1 MPSGRFMRIP
11 RSVQATLAALLVLAT
26 TTVSAA
32 IVPTDDPGS
41 DCVAATITTERTPR
55 NRPYEA
61 RYCAANGDAAARANC
76 LRNLERQPT
85 IAFFTDRCGTP
96 EDGAFVSLNGETHRV
111 LRQPQAPH
119 PDVTYAGTYRGDGV
133 TVRVLPRKRIARPED
148 GAVYRV
154 DVEIESGGERATI
167 RGTYDSRP

>member
-1 MPSGRFMRIP
+1 MPSGRLMRILRP
-11 RSVQATLAALLVLAT
+11 MQATLGTLLLLADAAA
-26 TTVSAA
+26 SAA

-55 NRPYEA
+55 NRPYDE
-61 RYCAANGDAAARANC
+61 RYCAVNEDAAARAAC
-76 LRNLERQPT
+76 LHNVGRQPT
-85 IAFFTDRCGTP
+85 IAFFTDRCGAP
-96 EDGAFVSLNGETHRV
+96 EDGAFVSFNGETHRV
-111 LRQPQAPH
+111 LRQPQAAH

-133 TVRVLPRKRIARPED
+133 TVRVLPRKRIARSED

-154 DVEIESGGERATI
+154 DVVIESGGERATI

>member
-1 MPSGRFMRIP
+1 MLSGRFMRIP
-11 RSVQATLAALLVLAT
+11 RSVQATLAMLLLLAST
-26 TTVSAA
+26 TASAA

-55 NRPYEA
+55 NRPYDE
-61 RYCAANGDAAARANC
+61 RYCAVNEDPAARATC
-76 LRNLERQPT
+76 LRNAEGQQT
-85 IAFFTDRCGTP
+85 IAFFTDRCGAP
-96 EDGAFVSLNGETHRV
+96 EDGAFVSFNGETHRV
-111 LRQPQAPH
+111 LRQSRAAH

-133 TVRVLPRKRIARPED
+133 TVRVLPRKRIARAED

-154 DVEIESGGERATI
+154 DVVIESGGERATI

>member
-1 MPSGRFMRIP
+1 MAFEAFLI
-11 RSVQATLAALLVLAT
+11 LAASMA
-26 TTVSAA
+26 SAA

-41 DCVAATITTERTPR
+41 DCVSATITTERTPR
-55 NRPYEA
+55 NRPYDE
-61 RYCAANGDAAARANC
+61 RYCAANEDPTARATC
-76 LRNLERQPT
+76 LRNVEHQPT
-85 IAFFTDRCGTP
+85 IAFFTDRCGAP
-96 EDGAFVSLNGETHRV
+96 EDGAFVSFNGETHHV

-133 TVRVLPRKRIARPED
+133 TVRVLPRKRIARPEE

-154 DVEIESGGERATI
+154 DVVIESGGERATI

>member
-1 MPSGRFMRIP
+1 MPPLS
-11 RSVQATLAALLVLAT
+11 ALLLLAASAA
-26 TTVSAA
+26 SAA

-55 NRPYEA
+55 NRPYDE
-61 RYCAANGDAAARANC
+61 RYCAANEAPTARAAC
-76 LRNLERQPT
+76 LRNVEHQPT
-85 IAFFTDRCGTP
+85 IAFFTDRCGAA
-96 EDGAFVSLNGETHRV
+96 EDGAFVSFNGETHRV
-111 LRQPQAPH
+111 LRQPSAPH

-133 TVRVLPRKRIARPED
+133 TVRVLPRKRIARPEE

-154 DVEIESGGERATI
+154 DVVIESGGEHATI